1 MFVTL
6 VFYTPR
12 EMDWNNFF
20 AVVPVEAQAILQEKI
35 KIKKIISVLSSTP
48 SVSSPAGW
56 LSGFDFDLRKQMNN
70 LKKKSFSYSFIPFLL
85 FLDKNLNL
93 QGVLS
98 IQGSGVYSGVSAL
111 KFQLIHFPD
120 F

>member
-1 MFVTL
+1 
-6 VFYTPR
+6 
-12 EMDWNNFF
+12 MDWNNFF
-20 AVVPVEAQAILQEKI
+20 AVVPVEAQAILQEK
-35 KIKKIISVLSSTP
+35 KINKIVISVLSSTP

-70 LKKKSFSYSFIPFLL
+70 FKKKKKSFYSFIPFLL
-85 FLDKNLNL
+85 FLNKSLNLNL
-93 QGVLS
+93 WGVLS

-111 KFQLIHFPD
+111 KFQLIPFPD